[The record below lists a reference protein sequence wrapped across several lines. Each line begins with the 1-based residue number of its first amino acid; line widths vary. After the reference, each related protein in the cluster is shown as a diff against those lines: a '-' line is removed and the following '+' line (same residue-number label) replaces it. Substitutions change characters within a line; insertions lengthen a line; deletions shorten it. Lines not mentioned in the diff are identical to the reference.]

1 MRKIGLLKNTIQEY
15 AWGSRTAI
23 PELLDQPVPAE
34 KPQAEL
40 WMGAHPKAPSQ
51 VLSDGIWRSLP
62 EVIQESPAETLGQ
75 EVAARFSNKLPFLF
89 KVLAAARPLSIQAH
103 PNKEQAEQ
111 GFARE
116 NELGVPLDAPQRN
129 YRDDNHKPEIIC
141 ALTPFCALN
150 GFRKLEEALRL
161 LEKIRVPGLAEIVSF
176 LRSHPNRDGL
186 KKFFKH
192 LMTTDR
198 GKQRKI
204 VEQAVNSA
212 EQQTNEEPVWTW
224 MIKLNE
230 EYPGDMGVLSP
241 LFLNLVRLKPQQ
253 AMYLP
258 AGELHGYLEGVGIEL
273 MANSDNVLRGGLTPK
288 HIDVQEL
295 LTVLNFTDGDLNIL
309 GPENL
314 AFGEATYSTEAEEF
328 VLSVMRLNKGAP
340 FSSPRNRSV
349 EIMICTEGEVSVTDL
364 SAGDITR
371 LTRGISIIVPAAVE
385 QYRIEGEATLYK
397 ATVPV

>member
-186 KKFFKH
+186 KKFFNH

>member
-1 MRKIGLLKNTIQEY
+1 
-15 AWGSRTAI
+15 
-23 PELLDQPVPAE
+23 
-34 KPQAEL
+34 
-40 WMGAHPKAPSQ
+40 MGAHPKAPSQ

-186 KKFFKH
+186 KKFFNH

-314 AFGEATYSTEAEEF
+314 AFGEAIYSTEAEEF

-340 FSSPRNRSV
+340 FSSLRNRSV

-364 SAGDITR
+364 SAGDITN